1 MPQAAS
7 FGLAFGI
14 VQLGFCWLQFCK
26 CLSLVTALLEKRC
39 PKCGIVKSVD
49 EFCKNRNRTGGIGG
63 HCKQCSRLYYSKEKV
78 KAREQKNPVQKITN
92 SMTGGARDR
101 AKEKSLPFDLDVQYV
116 RSLVT
121 SHCPVLQVELDWS
134 LYQNNGKI
142 PFNRPTLDRIDP
154 SKGYVK
160 GNVWIISSKANR
172 IKSDAS
178 HEELKLVTEAVGKA
192 IVNSIEW

>member
-14 VQLGFCWLQFCK
+14 VQLVFCWLQFRK
-26 CLSLVTALLEKRC
+26 CLLLVTALLEKRC
-39 PKCGIVKSVD
+39 TKCGIVKSVD
-49 EFCKNRNRTGGIGG
+49 EFRRYKATADGLYSSCKE
-63 HCKQCSRLYYSKEKV
+63 CEK
-78 KAREQKNPVQKITN
+78 KYQQANPVLVQ
-92 SMTGGARDR
+92 TGHMIKNARKR
-101 AKEKSLPFDLDVQYV
+101 AENKGVAFDIDNDYI
-116 RSLVT
+116 RSIVP
-121 SHCPVLQVELDWS
+121 SHCPIFGTKLEWS
-134 LYQNNGKI
+134 CHRGGAAHILPNS
-142 PFNRPTLDRIDP
+142 PSLDRIDP

-160 GNVWIISSKANR
+160 GNVWIISHRANT

>member
-1 MPQAAS
+1 MTVA
-7 FGLAFGI
+7 
-14 VQLGFCWLQFCK
+14 LQ
-26 CLSLVTALLEKRC
+26 KRC
-39 PKCGIVKSVD
+39 SKCGIVKNFD
-49 EFCKNRNRTGGIGG
+49 EFLKNRNRTNGIGS
-63 HCKQCSRLYYSKEKV
+63 HCKQCSRRYYSKEKV
-78 KAREQKNPVQKITN
+78 KTREQQNPVQRITN
-92 SMTGGARDR
+92 CMTGGARDR
-101 AKEKSLPFDLDVQYV
+101 AKEKNLPFNLDVQYV

-134 LYQNNGKI
+134 LYKHNGKI

-178 HEELKLVTEAVGKA
+178 HEELKLVTEAVGRA
-192 IVNSIEW
+192 IVNSLDW